1 MRKPG
6 NYPMKINLKMEA
18 KGAVSNFERSFK
30 GKVMTVRGLIESK
43 DMGITL
49 PHEHLLFHHTPDN
62 LVLSDPILAAEELME
77 FPRAGGKTVVELT
90 NLGIRRDAIGL
101 RYISDK
107 TGVNIIMGC
116 GYYKDQWHPP
126 NMDEKTVE
134 DIAEEMVKDI
144 TDGVGNTGI
153 QAGIIGEIGISN
165 LTANEKKSVIAS
177 AKVQLETGVAINLHF
192 DIGTKEELRMHV
204 LDILEGEGVDL
215 NRVITCHFR
224 ACMDEIDYH
233 ERIAQRGTYV
243 EFDLF
248 GHETPSP
255 SMPMYEQESATI
267 KELIGRGF
275 LERIL
280 ISQDV
285 CYKKCLIKNG
295 GWGYAHILNNVV
307 TKFKD
312 NGIADEEIRTIMVE
326 NPKRVFPFQ

>member
-1 MRKPG
+1 
-6 NYPMKINLKMEA
+6 MEA
-18 KGAVSNFERSFK
+18 RGTVSIFERSFK
-30 GKVMTVRGLIESK
+30 GQIMTVKGPIESEE
-43 DMGITL
+43 MSITL
-49 PHEHLLFHHTPDN
+49 PHEHLLFHHTPDD

-77 FPRAGGKTVVELT
+77 FSKSGGKTVVELT
-90 NLGIRRDAIGL
+90 NLGLRRDAVGL

-126 NMDEKTVE
+126 DMDEKTVG
-134 DIAEEMVKDI
+134 DIAEEMVNDI

-153 QAGIIGEIGISN
+153 RAGIIGEIGISS

-177 AKVQLETGVAINLHF
+177 AKAQLETGVAINLHF

-204 LDILEGEGVDL
+204 LDILESEGVDL

-224 ACMDEIDYH
+224 ACMDEINYH
-233 ERIAQRGTYV
+233 ERMAQRGTYI
-243 EFDLF
+243 EYDLF
-248 GHETPSP
+248 GHEAPSS
-255 SMPMYEQESATI
+255 SMPPYKQESATI
-267 KELIGRGF
+267 KELIRRGF

-307 TKFKD
+307 ERFKG
-312 NGIADEEIRTIMVE
+312 NGITDEEIRTIMVE
-326 NPKRVFPFQ
+326 NPKRVSTIQ